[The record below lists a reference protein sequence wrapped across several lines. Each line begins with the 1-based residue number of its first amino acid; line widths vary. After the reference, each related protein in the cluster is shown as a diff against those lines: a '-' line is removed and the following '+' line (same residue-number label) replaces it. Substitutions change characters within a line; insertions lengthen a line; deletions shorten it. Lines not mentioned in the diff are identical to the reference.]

1 MCTGL
6 DLLGVAMIE
15 SIEAPQRFEG
25 EEEVEEVEVLWKTF
39 RSCFEVILKVFAH
52 MLSTFCPQGMLQL

>member
-1 MCTGL
+1 MFSHVFSMCTGL

-25 EEEVEEVEVLWKTF
+25 EEEVEEVEEVEVL
-39 RSCFEVILKVFAH
+39 
-52 MLSTFCPQGMLQL
+52 

>member
-1 MCTGL
+1 MFSHVFSMCTGL

-25 EEEVEEVEVLWKTF
+25 EEEVEEVEVL
-39 RSCFEVILKVFAH
+39 
-52 MLSTFCPQGMLQL
+52 